1 MKSFK
6 ELYERSSEDADY
18 LAEQL
23 KVNFLAAITHRMD
36 AHGVSKSE
44 LARRTGTTPAYITKI
59 FSGPTNVSAQ
69 TMAKL
74 AFALN
79 AKINV
84 DFEDLPA
91 QKAPMDCFGLRPR
104 HDRSSVIASVQPVIA
119 STAKLSR
126 VSRARP

>member
-1 MKSFK
+1 MEGRTAMKSFK
-6 ELYERSSEDADY
+6 ELYARSSEDTDF

-23 KVNFLAAITHRMD
+23 KVGFLAGLTQRMEEQ
-36 AHGVSKSE
+36 GVNKSE

-79 AKINV
+79 AKVKV
-84 DFEDLPA
+84 DFEDLPV
-91 QKAPMDCFGLRPR
+91 QKAEVDCHDLRPR
-104 HDRSSVIASVQPVIA
+104 NDTSHAIA
-119 STAKLSR
+119 R
-126 VSRARP
+126 V

>member
-1 MKSFK
+1 MEGRIAMKSFK
-6 ELYERSSEDADY
+6 ELYARSSEDADY

-23 KVNFLAAITHRMD
+23 KVNFLAAITHRMG
-36 AHGVSKSE
+36 AQGVSKSE

-79 AKINV
+79 AKV
-84 DFEDLPA
+84 KFDFEDLPL
-91 QKAPMDCFGLRPR
+91 QKAEADCHGLRPR
-104 HDRSSVIASVQPVIA
+104 NDGSYVIA
-119 STAKLSR
+119 R
-126 VSRARP
+126 D

>member
-6 ELYERSSEDADY
+6 ELYARSREDADF

-23 KVNFLAAITHRMD
+23 KVSFLAGLTHRMQEQ
-36 AHGVSKSE
+36 GVSKSE

-79 AKINV
+79 AKVKV
-84 DFEDLPA
+84 DFEDLPL
-91 QKAPMDCFGLRPR
+91 QKIEVDCRGLRPR
-104 HDRSSVIASVQPVIA
+104 NDVTRVIASAYPSIA
-119 STAKLSR
+119 SEAKQSKLSR
-126 VSRARP
+126 AVS